1 MINRRLH
8 TIGKLSALSGALV
21 TAIILSGCEGGNEA
35 NSTMAPAPAQQ
46 SVPASAPHPDVMSK
60 SAQIEAVKAAL
71 FDDPENPQLLAALG
85 DSYFEAQRFQE
96 AIPVYEKAIK
106 ANAKDVDTLNDLALA
121 YFYTGNPDAALTTLE
136 KATGS
141 VPEYKFAWLSTG
153 YILIS
158 IGRYDEAIP
167 PLHKAKELDPSGT
180 VGIEADNF
188 LKKIEQLKAQKAG
201 QG

>member
-8 TIGKLSALSGALV
+8 TIGKLSALSGALF

-35 NSTMAPAPAQQ
+35 SSTMAPAPAQQ
-46 SVPASAPHPDVMSK
+46 SAPAPHPKVMDK

-106 ANAKDVDTLNDLALA
+106 ANANDVDTLNDLALA
-121 YFYTGNPDAALTTLE
+121 YFYTGNPDSALTKLT
-136 KATGS
+136 KATS
-141 VPEYKFAWLSTG
+141 SAPDYKFAWLSTG

-158 IGRYDEAIP
+158 IGRYDEAVA
-167 PLHKAKELDPSGT
+167 PLKKAKELDPTGT
-180 VGIEADNF
+180 VGMEADNF
-188 LKKIEQLKAQKAG
+188 LKKIEQLKAQRAG

>member
-8 TIGKLSALSGALV
+8 TIGKLSALSGALFA
-21 TAIILSGCEGGNEA
+21 AIILSGCEGGNEA
-35 NSTMAPAPAQQ
+35 SSTMAPAPAQQ
-46 SVPASAPHPDVMSK
+46 SAPSPHPDAMSK

-96 AIPVYEKAIK
+96 AIPVYEKAVK

-121 YFYTGNPDAALTTLE
+121 YFYTGNPDAALTTLT
-136 KATGS
+136 KATS
-141 VPEYKFAWLSTG
+141 SMPDYKFAWLSTG

-158 IGRYDEAIP
+158 IGRYDEAVT
-167 PLHKAKELDPSGT
+167 PLRKAKELDPIGT
-180 VGIEADNF
+180 VGMEADNF